1 MVNIGL
7 LGDIS
12 VGKTSILRLFVR
24 YLNKGEIESVKGG
37 MKCTVV
43 KTDFSG
49 EATVPGGDKE
59 DSLNQKETKTIHPN
73 RVVFKEDNSG
83 KAHTIFAPGGD
94 RQRAVVKMGIITI
107 SRIATQII
115 AVFSLDRELERQFE
129 FFNDV
134 RFFPDKIYVCINK
147 LDYLKGDRDKKL
159 DELKSKITSFFNKR
173 KIVVNEF
180 YETCGETIEN
190 FEDVQKFNNRVAEM
204 ILEITT
210 TTP

>member
-24 YLNKGEIESVKGG
+24 YLNKGEIENVKGG

-49 EATVPGGDKE
+49 EATVPRGSKE
-59 DSLNQKETKTIHPN
+59 DTLDEKETKTIHPN
-73 RVVFKEDNSG
+73 RVVFREDSSG

-94 RQRAVVKMGIITI
+94 RARAVVKMGIITI

-115 AVFSLDRELERQFE
+115 AVFSLDRDIDRQFE

-134 RFFPDKIYVCINK
+134 RFFPNKISVCVNK
-147 LDYLKGDRDKKL
+147 LDLLEGDREK
-159 DELKSKITSFFNKR
+159 EIEKITKKINDFFNKR
-173 KIVVNEF
+173 KINITDIF
-180 YETCGETIEN
+180 ITCGETVEN
-190 FEDVQKFNNRVAEM
+190 FEDIEIYNNHVAEM
-204 ILEITT
+204 ILKITT
-210 TTP
+210 SH

>member
-12 VGKTSILRLFVR
+12 AGKTSILRLFVR
-24 YLNKGEIESVKGG
+24 YLKVGDIEHVKGG
-37 MKCTVV
+37 LKCTVV

-59 DSLNQKETKTIHPN
+59 DRLNQKETKTIHPN
-73 RVVFKEDNSG
+73 RVVFREDASG

-107 SRIATQII
+107 SRIATQIV

-147 LDYLKGDRDKKL
+147 IDLVKGNRDKKI
-159 DELKSKITSFFNKR
+159 EEVKKKIDSFFNQR
-173 KIVVNEF
+173 KISVIDHF
-180 YETCGETIEN
+180 ITCGETIKDFAEV
-190 FEDVQKFNNRVAEM
+190 EEYNNRVAEM
-204 ILEITT
+204 ILGITI
-210 TTP
+210 PR

>member
-24 YLNKGEIESVKGG
+24 YLNKGEIENVKGG

-59 DSLNQKETKTIHPN
+59 DSLNEKETKTIHPN
-73 RVVFKEDNSG
+73 RVVFREDDSG

-115 AVFSLDRELERQFE
+115 AVFSLDRDLERQFE

-147 LDYLKGDRDKKL
+147 LDLLEGNRDKKV
-159 DELKSKITSFFNKR
+159 DELKTKITNFFNKR
-173 KIVVNEF
+173 KIVINEF
-180 YETCGETIEN
+180 FETCGETIDS
-190 FEDVQKFNNRVAEM
+190 FEDIQTFNNRVAEM

-210 TTP
+210 IH

>member
-1 MVNIGL
+1 MNIGL

-24 YLNKGEIESVKGG
+24 YLKVGDIEKVKGG
-37 MKCTVV
+37 QKCTVI

-49 EATVPGGDKE
+49 EATVPGGSKE

-73 RVVFKEDNSG
+73 RIVFREDKSG

-94 RQRAVVKMGIITI
+94 RKRSVIRMGIITI

-115 AVFSLDRELERQFE
+115 AIFSCDRDVKTQFE

-134 RFFPDKIYVCINK
+134 RFFPDKINLCINK
-147 LDYLKGDRDKKL
+147 VDLLKGDKKNKL
-159 DELKSKITSFFNKR
+159 EKLETEIIDFFKRR
-173 KIVVNEF
+173 KIQIVETF
-180 YETCGETIEN
+180 ITCGESVEG
-190 FEDVQKFNNRVAEM
+190 FEDVQIYNDRVVEM
-204 ILEITT
+204 ILRIITQ
-210 TTP
+210 

>member
-7 LGDIS
+7 LGDVS

-24 YLNKGEIESVKGG
+24 YLKKGDIEKVKGG
-37 MKCTVV
+37 IKCSVV
-43 KTDFSG
+43 KADFSG

-59 DSLNQKETKTIHPN
+59 DALDEKETKTIHPN
-73 RVVFKEDNSG
+73 RIVFREDSSN

-94 RQRAVVKMGIITI
+94 RARAVVKMGIITI

-115 AVFSLDRELERQFE
+115 AVFSLDRDLKPQFE

-147 LDYLKGDRDKKL
+147 IDLVEGNKEKKL
-159 DELKSKITSFFNKR
+159 EDVKVKIADFFSKR
-173 KIVVNEF
+173 KIAINEVF
-180 YETCGETIEN
+180 ITCGETVEG
-190 FEDVQKFNNRVAEM
+190 FEDVETYNDRVAEM

-210 TTP
+210 KH

>member
-12 VGKTSILRLFVR
+12 AGKTSILRLFVK
-24 YLNKGEIESVKGG
+24 YLKVGNIEQVKGG
-37 MKCTVV
+37 QKCTVV

-59 DSLNQKETKTIHPN
+59 DKLNQKETKTIHPN
-73 RVVFKEDNSG
+73 RVVFREDKSG

-94 RQRAVVKMGIITI
+94 RKRAVVKMGIITI
-107 SRIATQII
+107 SRIATQIVAI
-115 AVFSLDRELERQFE
+115 FSLDRELERQFE

-147 LDYLKGDRDKKL
+147 IDLVEGDRDKKI
-159 DELKSKITSFFNKR
+159 EEVKKKIDSFFNQR
-173 KIVVNEF
+173 KIAIIDYF
-180 YETCGETIEN
+180 ITCGENIKDFAEV
-190 FEDVQKFNNRVAEM
+190 EEYNNRVAEM
-204 ILEITT
+204 ILGITI
-210 TTP
+210 PR

>member
-1 MVNIGL
+1 MVNVGL

-24 YLNKGEIESVKGG
+24 YLNKGDVENVEGG
-37 MKCTVV
+37 KKCTVV

-49 EATVPGGDKE
+49 EATVPSGDKE
-59 DSLNQKETKTIHPN
+59 DKRNEKETKTIHPN
-73 RVVFKEDNSG
+73 RLVFREDDTK

-115 AVFSLDRELERQFE
+115 AVFSVDRDLDQQFE

-134 RFFPDKIYVCINK
+134 RFFPDSIYVCLNK
-147 LDYLKGDRDKKL
+147 FDLIEGDKAAKLEEAKG
-159 DELKSKITSFFNKR
+159 KITDFFSKR
-173 KIVVNEF
+173 KIKIEEIF
-180 YETCGETIEN
+180 TTCGETVEG
-190 FEDVQKFNNRVAEM
+190 FADVEEYNNH
-204 ILEITT
+204 
-210 TTP
+210 

>member
-12 VGKTSILRLFVR
+12 AGKTSILRLFVK
-24 YLNKGEIESVKGG
+24 YLKVGDIERVKGG
-37 MKCTVV
+37 QKCTVV

-59 DSLNQKETKTIHPN
+59 DNLNQKETKTIHPN
-73 RVVFKEDNSG
+73 RVVFREDKTG
-83 KAHTIFAPGGD
+83 RAHTIFGPGGD
-94 RQRAVVKMGIITI
+94 RHRAVVKMGIITI

-129 FFNDV
+129 FFTDV
-134 RFFPDKIYVCINK
+134 RFFPDKIYACINK
-147 LDYLKGDRDKKL
+147 IDLVEGDRDKKI
-159 DELKSKITSFFNKR
+159 EEVKKKIDTFFNKR
-173 KIVVNEF
+173 KISVIEYF
-180 YETCGETIEN
+180 ITCGENIKDFPEV
-190 FEDVQKFNNRVAEM
+190 EEYNNRVAEM

-210 TTP
+210 SR

>member
-12 VGKTSILRLFVR
+12 VGKTSILRLFVK
-24 YLNKGEIESVKGG
+24 YLNKGEIENIEGG

-49 EATVPGGDKE
+49 EATVPGGEKE
-59 DSLNQKETKTIHPN
+59 DKLNQKETKTIHPN
-73 RVVFKEDNSG
+73 RIVFREDTSN

-94 RQRAVVKMGIITI
+94 RARSVIRMGIITI

-115 AVFSLDRELERQFE
+115 AVFSCDRDLETQFE

-147 LDYLKGDRDKKL
+147 VDLIEKDPEKKVQ
-159 DELKSKITSFFNKR
+159 EIKAEIEKFFKQR
-173 KIVVNEF
+173 KIAVKEF
-180 YETCGETIEN
+180 FIVCAESVEG
-190 FEDVQKFNNRVAEM
+190 FKDVKSYNDHTAEM
-204 ILEITT
+204 ILKITT
-210 TTP
+210 EK

>member
-1 MVNIGL
+1 MVNVGL

-24 YLNKGEIESVKGG
+24 YVNKGDVEKVEGG
-37 MKCTVV
+37 KELQIV

-49 EATVPGGDKE
+49 EATVPSGDKE
-59 DSLNQKETKTIHPN
+59 DKRNEKETKTIHPN
-73 RVVFKEDNSG
+73 RLVFREVDTK

-115 AVFSLDRELERQFE
+115 AVFSVDRDLDQQFE

-134 RFFPDKIYVCINK
+134 RFFPDSIYVCLNK
-147 LDYLKGDRDKKL
+147 FDLIEGDKAVKIEEAKK
-159 DELKSKITSFFNKR
+159 KITEFFSRR
-173 KIVVNEF
+173 KINIEGIF
-180 YETCGETIEN
+180 TTCGETVEGFADIE
-190 FEDVQKFNNRVAEM
+190 EYNNKVAEM
-204 ILEITT
+204 MLQITT
-210 TTP
+210 SQ

>member
-7 LGDIS
+7 LGDVS

-24 YLNKGEIESVKGG
+24 YLKKGDIEKVKGG
-37 MKCTVV
+37 IKCSVV
-43 KTDFSG
+43 KADFSG

-59 DSLNQKETKTIHPN
+59 DALDEKETKTIHPN
-73 RVVFKEDNSG
+73 RIVFREEETN

-94 RQRAVVKMGIITI
+94 RARAVVKMGIITI

-115 AVFSLDRELERQFE
+115 AVFSLDRELKTQFE

-147 LDYLKGDRDKKL
+147 IDLVEGDKEKKL
-159 DELKSKITSFFNKR
+159 ETVNKQIIEFFDKR
-173 KIVVNEF
+173 KIAIND
-180 YETCGETIEN
+180 T
-190 FEDVQKFNNRVAEM
+190 
-204 ILEITT
+204 
-210 TTP
+210 

>member
-1 MVNIGL
+1 MVNVGL

-24 YLNKGEIESVKGG
+24 YLNKGDVENVEGG
-37 MKCTVV
+37 KKCTVV

-49 EATVPGGDKE
+49 EATVPSGNKE
-59 DSLNQKETKTIHPN
+59 DKRNEKETKTIHPN
-73 RVVFKEDNSG
+73 RLVFREDDTK

-115 AVFSLDRELERQFE
+115 AVFSFDRDLDQQFE

-134 RFFPDKIYVCINK
+134 RFFPDSIYVCLNK
-147 LDYLKGDRDKKL
+147 FDLLEGDKAIKMEEVKK
-159 DELKSKITSFFNKR
+159 KITDFFLRR
-173 KIVVNEF
+173 KIKITEIF
-180 YETCGETIEN
+180 TTCGETVEG
-190 FEDVQKFNNRVAEM
+190 FADVEEYNDKVVEM
-204 ILEITT
+204 MLIITT
-210 TTP
+210 TH

>member
-7 LGDIS
+7 LGDVS

-24 YLNKGEIESVKGG
+24 YLKKGDIEKVKGG
-37 MKCTVV
+37 IKCSVV
-43 KTDFSG
+43 KADFSG

-59 DSLNQKETKTIHPN
+59 DALNEKETKTIHPN
-73 RVVFKEDNSG
+73 RIVFREDETN

-94 RQRAVVKMGIITI
+94 RARAVVKMGIITI

-115 AVFSLDRELERQFE
+115 AVFSLDRDLKPQFE

-147 LDYLKGDRDKKL
+147 IDLVEGNKEKKL
-159 DELKSKITSFFNKR
+159 ETVKKQIIDFFDKR
-173 KIVVNEF
+173 KIAINDTF
-180 YETCGETIEN
+180 ITCGETVEG
-190 FEDVQKFNNRVAEM
+190 FEDIETYNNRVAEM

-210 TTP
+210 KH

>member
-24 YLNKGEIESVKGG
+24 YLNQGDIENVKGG
-37 MKCTVV
+37 LKCTVV

-49 EATVPGGDKE
+49 EATVPRGDKE
-59 DSLNQKETKTIHPN
+59 DSLNEKETKTIHPN
-73 RVVFKEDNSG
+73 RVVFREDASG

-115 AVFSLDRELERQFE
+115 AVFSLDRELEEQFG

-134 RFFPDKIYVCINK
+134 RFFPDKIYVCLNK
-147 LDYLKGDRDKKL
+147 VDLLESDRDKKL
-159 DELKSKITSFFNKR
+159 NALKTKITNFFNKR
-173 KIVVNEF
+173 KIVINEF
-180 YETCGETIEN
+180 FETCGETIEN
-190 FEDVQKFNNRVAEM
+190 FEEVQTFNNRVAEM

-210 TTP
+210 TH

>member
-7 LGDIS
+7 LGDVS

-24 YLNKGEIESVKGG
+24 YLKKGDIEKVKGG
-37 MKCTVV
+37 LKCSVV
-43 KTDFSG
+43 KADFSG
-49 EATVPGGDKE
+49 EATVPGGEKE
-59 DSLNQKETKTIHPN
+59 DALNEKETKTIHPN
-73 RVVFKEDNSG
+73 RIVFREDATN

-94 RQRAVVKMGIITI
+94 RARAVVKMGIITI

-115 AVFSLDRELERQFE
+115 AVFSLDRDLKTQFE

-147 LDYLKGDRDKKL
+147 IDLVEGNKEKKL
-159 DELKSKITSFFNKR
+159 NEVKTQIIDFFKTR
-173 KIVVNEF
+173 KIAINDTF
-180 YETCGETIEN
+180 ITCGEIIEG
-190 FEDVQKFNNRVAEM
+190 FADIETYNNQVAEM

-210 TTP
+210 KH

>member
-24 YLNKGEIESVKGG
+24 YLNKGEIENVKGG
-37 MKCTVV
+37 LACSVI

-49 EATVPGGDKE
+49 EATVPGGEKE
-59 DSLNQKETKTIHPN
+59 DQLNQKETKTIHPN
-73 RVVFKEDNSG
+73 RVVFREDKSG

-94 RQRAVVKMGIITI
+94 RARAVVKMGIITI
-107 SRIATQII
+107 SRIATQIV
-115 AVFSLDRELERQFE
+115 AVFSLDRELDRQFE

-147 LDYLKGDRDKKL
+147 VDLLEGDRVKKFEEIRGEIDKFFNQR
-159 DELKSKITSFFNKR
+159 KITVIGYFM
-173 KIVVNEF
+173 
-180 YETCGETIEN
+180 TCGETVEG
-190 FEDVQKFNNRVAEM
+190 FEDIETYNDNVAEM
-204 ILEITT
+204 ILKITT
-210 TTP
+210 TH